1 MVDST
6 RIART
11 IAAALWLVAVGAH
24 GLTAQVAAPPA
35 EPVRGQPGKDV
46 VWVPTP
52 QATVDK
58 MLELTHVTSEDYV
71 MDLGSG
77 DGITVITAAKRGATA
92 LGVEFNP
99 DMVALAEKRA
109 KEAGVSDKATFVRG
123 DLFEADLSKATV
135 ITLFLL
141 SDINLRLRPK
151 LLELAPGTRIASNTF
166 TMDDWEPDA
175 RATVAPCETWC
186 TALAW
191 VVPAKVA
198 GTWQLAEQ
206 TLTLTQQYQV
216 VSGALGSTP
225 ISAGRLNGPEI
236 TFTAGSQTYAGRV
249 DGNAMSGPGWSAT
262 RGTTGASTPA
272 PD

>member
-1 MVDST
+1 
-6 RIART
+6 
-11 IAAALWLVAVGAH
+11 
-24 GLTAQVAAPPA
+24 
-35 EPVRGQPGKDV
+35 
-46 VWVPTP
+46 
-52 QATVDK
+52 
-58 MLELTHVTSEDYV
+58 
-71 MDLGSG
+71 
-77 DGITVITAAKRGATA
+77 
-92 LGVEFNP
+92 
-99 DMVALAEKRA
+99 
-109 KEAGVSDKATFVRG
+109 
-123 DLFEADLSKATV
+123 
-135 ITLFLL
+135 
-141 SDINLRLRPK
+141 
-151 LLELAPGTRIASNTF
+151 
-166 TMDDWEPDA
+166 MDDWEPDA

-225 ISAGRLNGPEI
+225 LSAGRLNGPEI